1 MYLGGDMTEVRH
13 LGDGNSVCLGTGAR
27 APAKLEIKRGAGN
40 RILIGNESKLRGS
53 IVIRGNGNTILIGN
67 HCDWRGDIVVKG
79 DKQTVSIG
87 DYSTAV
93 NAYLLCQ
100 EGCDITIGRWCMF
113 SRGIEV
119 RTTDAHSV
127 IDRATGERLNRPA
140 SIVVGDHVW
149 VGLGVI
155 INKGAVVPSDCIVGA
170 QSFVTTKFSEEGVVI
185 AGTPARIVKRGI
197 TWARER
203 KNRFTQKE
211 LNRWKG

>member
-1 MYLGGDMTEVRH
+1 LYSGHLRHIFLPMYLGGDMTEVRH

-127 IDRATGERLNRPA
+127 IDRATVSA
-140 SIVVGDHVW
+140 
-149 VGLGVI
+149 
-155 INKGAVVPSDCIVGA
+155 
-170 QSFVTTKFSEEGVVI
+170 
-185 AGTPARIVKRGI
+185 
-197 TWARER
+197 
-203 KNRFTQKE
+203 
-211 LNRWKG
+211 